1 MYFMLG
7 YEAGDIII
15 SDRLLDP
22 PSHYVLY
29 IGHYRIGDRDA
40 VL

>member
-22 PSHYVLY
+22 PSHYVLSSV
-29 IGHYRIGDRDA
+29 IT
-40 VL
+40 V